1 MPWQNNSGGPWGGGG
16 GGGGGKG
23 PWGGGNGGGGGGGN
37 RPPDIDDLL
46 RQGREKLRVIIGGG
60 GSGGGGIGGG
70 LPPLGR
76 KGYALIAAALV
87 GIWILTGLYTVRPEE
102 QSVEL
107 LFGEYYST
115 QGPGLQFAPW
125 PFITYEKRAVT
136 RENVINIGSDA
147 GSRTR
152 GSQTDPGLMLTGDEN
167 IVDIEYQVVWN
178 ISDLRGFLF
187 NIVNPE
193 ETVRAVGESAMR
205 EVIGRSDLS
214 PILNRDRAVVAQ
226 DVLASIRQ
234 TLQSY
239 DSGINVLRVNFDRAD
254 PPGPVIDAF
263 RDVQAAAQDR
273 QTAENQAEAYAN
285 RALAEARGQAA
296 QLLQEAEGYRAQTVN
311 EAAGEAARFKSIL
324 AEYANAPDVTRQR
337 LYIETMERVLGSV
350 NKILIDDEVGGQGGI
365 LPYLPLNELRRAQR

>member
-16 GGGGGKG
+16 GGGGGRG
-23 PWGGGNGGGGGGGN
+23 PWGGGNGGGGNNN

-46 RQGREKLRVIIGGG
+46 RQGRDKLRVIIGGG
-60 GSGGGGIGGG
+60 GGGGGGF
-70 LPPLGR
+70 PPLGKR
-76 KGYALIAAALV
+76 GYALIGAVLV
-87 GIWILTGLYTVRPEE
+87 GLWVLTGLYTVKPEE

-136 RENVINIGSDA
+136 RENVINIGGDGGRS
-147 GSRTR
+147 R
-152 GSQTDPGLMLTGDEN
+152 GSATDPGLMLTGDEN

-178 ISDLRGFLF
+178 ISDLRNYLF
-187 NIVNPE
+187 NIRNPE
-193 ETVRAVGESAMR
+193 ETVRAVSESAMR
-205 EVIGRSDLS
+205 EVIGRSELS
-214 PILNRDRAVVAQ
+214 PILNRDRAIVAQ
-226 DVLASIRQ
+226 DVLASIRS
-234 TLQSY
+234 TLESY
-239 DSGINVLRVNFDRAD
+239 DAGINVLRVNFDRAD

-285 RALAEARGQAA
+285 RALAEARGQSA
-296 QLLQEAEGYRAQTVN
+296 QLLQEAEAYRAQTVN
-311 EAAGEAARFKSIL
+311 EAAGEASRFKSIL

-350 NKILIDDEVGGQGGI
+350 DKIIIDEAAGGQSGV